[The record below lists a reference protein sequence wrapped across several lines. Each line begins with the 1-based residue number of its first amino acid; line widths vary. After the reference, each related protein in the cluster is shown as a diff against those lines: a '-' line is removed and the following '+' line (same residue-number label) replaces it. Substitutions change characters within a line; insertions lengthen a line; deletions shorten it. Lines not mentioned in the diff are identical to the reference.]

1 MPGLSHRLP
10 LAFHQHVTNAHAD
23 TYAASLSRSLGFA
36 APPGATA
43 LADRVWGRASLGLVA
58 RGPAV
63 RLVGR
68 GARSWC
74 LYLRESLPRRT
85 QHYLV
90 AREVAAFCLRADGVD
105 LSSAQVGVSL
115 VLPVETFDDAIAD
128 GVEVAADELE
138 LPLAA
143 TALRRAE
150 LHRVPTAIVTPR
162 WSRVRGDDAG
172 RLPTDHATLRALAAP
187 GLAVCGLR
195 RTRTADGETLIQVA

>member
-1 MPGLSHRLP
+1 MGTP
-10 LAFHQHVTNAHAD
+10 D
-23 TYAASLSRSLGFA
+23 TYAASLIRSLGFA
-36 APPGATA
+36 EPPGASA

-63 RLVGR
+63 RLVAR
-68 GARSWC
+68 GPRSWG
-74 LYLRESLPRRT
+74 LLLRESLPRHA

-115 VLPVETFDDAIAD
+115 VLPIETFDDAIAD
-128 GVEVAADELE
+128 GIECAADDLE

-150 LHRVPTAIVTPR
+150 LHRVPTALVTLR
-162 WSRVRGDDAG
+162 WSRVRGDDASK
-172 RLPTDHATLRALAAP
+172 LPTDHATLLALAAP

-195 RTRTADGETLIQVA
+195 RTQTPDGETLIQVA

>member
-1 MPGLSHRLP
+1 M
-10 LAFHQHVTNAHAD
+10 TNLTDA
-23 TYAASLSRSLGFA
+23 YAASLIRSLGFA
-36 APPGATA
+36 APPGAAA

-58 RGPAV
+58 RGPDV
-63 RLVGR
+63 RLVER
-68 GARSWC
+68 GARSWG
-74 LYLRESLPRRT
+74 LLLRESLPRAT

-90 AREVAAFCLRADGVD
+90 AREVAAFCLRADGVE

-115 VLPVETFDDAIAD
+115 VLPVETFDAAIAD
-128 GVEVAADELE
+128 GVEEAAADLE

-172 RLPTDHATLRALAAP
+172 RLPTDHATLREIASSRV
-187 GLAVCGLR
+187 GSVRFC
-195 RTRTADGETLIQVA
+195 T